1 MPSNT
6 PLTDAINAL
15 TTYSN
20 TVTGASDTTL
30 SDAVATLAAGYGG
43 GGGSVL
49 PTGYTQMMCLESS
62 GSQYI
67 DTGLYTTATDSYTIL
82 FERTTGTGSSI
93 NVFGNNATNCASFIQ
108 LASGGNNVYW
118 QYGSVGYHTI
128 AVAVRYAGSMFLYRF
143 GAESIDEYD
152 NSNNGFVPI
161 DTQTGTSVT
170 ENSNVHNILFGRST
184 SSTLRQ
190 LSSLR
195 IFRFIAKRNGT
206 KIRDMY
212 PAMRDSDKVLGM
224 YDTVNNVFYTNAGSG
239 TFSAVVMI

>member
-1 MPSNT
+1 MPSTT

-15 TTYSN
+15 TQYANET
-20 TVTGASDTTL
+20 TGASDTTL
-30 SDAVATLAAGYGG
+30 SDAVGTLVAGYGG

-49 PTGYTQMMCLESS
+49 PAGYTQLLYLEST
-62 GSQYI
+62 GTQYI

-82 FERTTGTGSSI
+82 VERTTGNGSSV
-93 NVFGNNATNCASFIQ
+93 NVFGNNVTNCASFIQ
-108 LASGGNNVYW
+108 LASGGTNVYW
-118 QYGSVGYHTI
+118 QYGSIGYHTI
-128 AVAVRYAGSMFLYRF
+128 AGTSRLATSMFLYRF
-143 GAESIDEYD
+143 GAESLDEY
-152 NSNNGFVPI
+152 NYSNDEFVPI

-184 SSTLRQ
+184 SSNLRQ
-190 LSSLR
+190 LSAMR

-239 TFSAVVMI
+239 TFTAVAMI